1 MSQKN
6 KIRRQIN
13 KKAILLA
20 HFGTSYPVAL
30 ASLENIKKRVQ
41 ERFPGIETRI
51 CFTSNRIR
59 NIWATRRRKP
69 DKWLEQGVS
78 EEIMSAPG
86 FLGAVGNLQNE
97 NYRTII
103 VQPTHMYHG
112 EQYEDLQSYVRA
124 LQSIRTIKKA
134 WAPFETI
141 MLSRPALGTYGIEHD
156 HTDDI
161 TEVVGAL
168 GVDFSRAEN
177 KGSAVVYVGHGNDF
191 FSSGAFLEAQKTM
204 RDSYPGVKVY
214 IGMVEGYP
222 GIEEIVRELG
232 KDDVK
237 QVLLKP
243 FMITA
248 GDHAHNDINNDGPES
263 WKSRIGSIGIHVDV
277 SMEGLGSNDT
287 FADVFVKR
295 IQETADE
302 NGVDLQ
308 TAEKAAV
315 PKQEEKE
322 NRRRK

>member
-1 MSQKN
+1 MSKKD

-30 ASLENIKKRVQ
+30 ESLENIKKKVR
-41 ERFPGIETRI
+41 ERFPSIETRI

-59 NIWATRRRKP
+59 NIWAARRRSP
-69 DKWLEQGVS
+69 EKWLEQGVS

-86 FLGAVGNLQNE
+86 FLGAAGSLQNE

-103 VQPTHMYHG
+103 VQPTHIYHG

-134 WAPFETI
+134 WAPFEKI
-141 MLSRPALGTYGIEHD
+141 LLSRPALGTYGIEHD

-161 TEVVGAL
+161 NEVVEAL
-168 GVDFSRAEN
+168 GADFSKAE
-177 KGSAVVYVGHGNDF
+177 KEGAALVYVGHGNDF
-191 FSSGAFLEAQKTM
+191 FSSGAFLEAQKAM
-204 RDSYPGVKVY
+204 RDKYPGVKVY
-214 IGMVEGYP
+214 IGMVEGHP

-248 GDHAHNDINNDGPES
+248 GDHAHNDINNDDHES
-263 WKSRIGSIGIHVDV
+263 WKGRIESMGIHVDV
-277 SMEGLGSNDT
+277 SMEGLGSNNT

-302 NGVDLQ
+302 NGLDLEPLFRESSLQ
-308 TAEKAAV
+308 SEGIAGEL
-315 PKQEEKE
+315 
-322 NRRRK
+322 